1 MRFPK
6 YHLATSVVNRIMQVA
21 DRVQRLPVPT
31 APPVLPNVAQ
41 QGMALDNALSSPP
54 QSVPAP
60 VGSEEAVMMENMAG
74 GSAADAI
81 TGNAIMDEFA

>member
-21 DRVQRLPVPT
+21 NRVERMPVPS
-31 APPVLPNVAQ
+31 APPVLPNVTQ
-41 QGMALDNALSSPP
+41 QGMALDNALATPP
-54 QSVPAP
+54 QSTPAP
-60 VGSEEAVMMENMAG
+60 AGSDELVMLENMAG

-81 TGNAIMDEFA
+81 TSSAIMDEMA